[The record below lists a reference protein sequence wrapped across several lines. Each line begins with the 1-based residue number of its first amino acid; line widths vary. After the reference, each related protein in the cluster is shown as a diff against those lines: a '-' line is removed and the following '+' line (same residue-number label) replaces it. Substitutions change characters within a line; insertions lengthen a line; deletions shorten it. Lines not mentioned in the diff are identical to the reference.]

1 MPRPGKRWRHII
13 INTHGSWLHGDHR
26 GFRSRGHRIHS
37 SGDCK
42 RPPPRGEHANL
53 FKYMKQKCP
62 NKRKIPRELRP
73 IIGRTI
79 VQFFLDSRIPI
90 LAYSGDEIHAH
101 FLVEVGDNLAI
112 LRKMV
117 GDAKRKSSRAV
128 KDQLPGTVWSAGEEP
143 TPVDDPEHQKN
154 SYEYILYK
162 QGPDAWTWSFR
173 DGSLEGMFD
182 RKRKKIQRKKNP
194 GRR

>member
-1 MPRPGKRWRHII
+1 
-13 INTHGSWLHGDHR
+13 
-26 GFRSRGHRIHS
+26 
-37 SGDCK
+37 
-42 RPPPRGEHANL
+42 
-53 FKYMKQKCP
+53 MKQKCP

-101 FLVEVGDNLAI
+101 FLVEVGDNLVI
-112 LRKMV
+112 IRKIV
-117 GDAKRKSSRAV
+117 GDAKRKSSRVV